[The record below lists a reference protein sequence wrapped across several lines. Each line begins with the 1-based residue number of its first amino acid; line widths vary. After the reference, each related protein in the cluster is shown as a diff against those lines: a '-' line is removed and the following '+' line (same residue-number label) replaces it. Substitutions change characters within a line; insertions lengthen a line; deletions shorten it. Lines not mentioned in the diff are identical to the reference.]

1 MKKYKKILIGIAVV
15 ISLLII
21 LPFLIP
27 VQTYL
32 HEAEN
37 IASEKL
43 GVPVTIASGHWS
55 FLPSPHV
62 VVNDITVGKAQEV
75 KVARVDVIPTLSS
88 LFSATRVIDLKVRK
102 PIVKQA
108 ALEFISALSSKKP
121 EASTEATSVNIRHIT
136 IDELQFDWPN
146 TKFPAINLDANLTG
160 TNTLESAKLETVD
173 GAVNAVITP
182 KGDEYV
188 ILVNMKK
195 WVSPI
200 GLPLLIDEAKLEMY
214 LKGSQLEIPNIDI
227 ALYNGKLTG
236 EALVS
241 WGKNWRASGK
251 LKVTNLAVK
260 EPSSMVS
267 KSIYLSGNLFGSGNF
282 SSTAKDAAMLADN
295 LHSDFKFKVNN
306 GVVHGLD
313 LIKAAS
319 LLLKQGQNGGVTE
332 FEEFSGLLNVT
343 GKQYHLTDLKISSGL
358 LAASGQVK
366 IKPNKELDGVID
378 VEVKR
383 SVSLA
388 AIPLIVSGTLSNPVV
403 LPSKAALAGA
413 LAGTAILG
421 PGVGT
426 GLGVKAGGAW
436 DKLKGLFQGK

>member
-62 VVNDITVGKAQEV
+62 VLNDITVGKAQEV

-88 LFSATRVIDLKVRK
+88 LFSATKVIDLKVNK

-121 EASTEATSVNIRHIT
+121 EASTEAIAVNIRHIT
-136 IDELQFDWPN
+136 IDELQLDWPN
-146 TKFPAINLDANLTG
+146 TKFPTINLDANLTS

-200 GLPLLIDEAKLEMY
+200 GLPLLINEAKLEMY

-241 WGKNWRASGK
+241 WEKNWRASGK
-251 LKVTNLAVK
+251 MKVTNLAVK

-306 GVVHGLD
+306 GVLHGLD

-319 LLLKQGQNGGVTE
+319 LLLKQGQNGGMTE

-388 AIPLIVSGTLSNPVV
+388 AIPLVVSGTLSNPVV

-426 GLGVKAGGAW
+426 GLGVKAGGAL